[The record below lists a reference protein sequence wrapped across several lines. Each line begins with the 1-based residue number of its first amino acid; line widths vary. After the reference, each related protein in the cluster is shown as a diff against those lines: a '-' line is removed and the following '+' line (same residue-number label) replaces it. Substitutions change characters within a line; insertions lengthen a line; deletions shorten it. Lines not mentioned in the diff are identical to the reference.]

1 MAEANQDPWIKGQAN
16 VANRVEYILPRSHE
30 YDDRWNETYNYIS
43 DYDCIFDHPV
53 DRAGI
58 RETYGKQRWQDLQGA
73 KQAGTRIPINN
84 LAHFTRKDNAAN
96 IIASLGFKGGMKK
109 INKDNIQASL
119 SWWSPKFTEEDIN
132 LVRNT
137 IDRAIRPFYDDEND
151 DPKSLKNQFATSD
164 AFIPQAWRY
173 GSIFFEYGIDELC
186 QHYKRYRNNNI
197 RQENNIQYKIL
208 GTYVYRQEIM
218 YAVLVCSDKD
228 KRFVGYP
235 AVPGDGNNEAVVT
248 HNNLNWVW
256 RPRATSTTI
265 TRLAGFRQILEF
277 RRWEHVAFAFYVPKG
292 VFNPPDLQDHRYE
305 LQEET

>member
-1 MAEANQDPWIKGQAN
+1 MAEANQDPWIEGQAN
-16 VANRVEYILPRSHE
+16 VANRVEYILPGSHG

-43 DYDCIFDHPV
+43 DYDCIFNHPV
-53 DRAGI
+53 DLAGI
-58 RETYGKQRWQDLQGA
+58 IETYGEPRWQDLQGA

-84 LAHFTRKDNAAN
+84 LAHFTREDNAAN

-109 INKDNIQASL
+109 INEDNIQASL

-137 IDRAIRPFYDDEND
+137 IERAIRPFYKEND
-151 DPKSLKNQFATSD
+151 DPESLKNQFATSD

-186 QHYKRYRNNNI
+186 QHYERYRA
-197 RQENNIQYKIL
+197 NNIQYKIL

-218 YAVLVCSDKD
+218 YAVLVCSDED
-228 KRFVGYP
+228 EQFANYP
-235 AVPGDGNNEAVVT
+235 AVSGDGNNGAVVT
-248 HNNLNWVW
+248 RNNQNWVW
-256 RPRATSTTI
+256 SPQATSTTI

-277 RRWEHVAFAFYVPKG
+277 RRWEHVAFAFYVPHG
-292 VFNPPDLQDHRYE
+292 DIIPHDVFDLPELQAHRHE
-305 LQEET
+305 LQE

>member
-1 MAEANQDPWIKGQAN
+1 MAEANQDPWIEGQAN
-16 VANRVEYILPRSHE
+16 VANRVEYILPGSHE

-53 DRAGI
+53 DPAGI
-58 RETYGKQRWQDLQGA
+58 RETYGERRWQGLQGA

-109 INKDNIQASL
+109 INEDNIQASL
-119 SWWSPKFTEEDIN
+119 SWWSPKFKKRDRK
-132 LVRNT
+132 LVRDTLNC
-137 IDRAIRPFYDDEND
+137 AIKPFYGDRDEG
-151 DPKSLKNQFATSD
+151 LENQFATSE
-164 AFIPQAWRY
+164 AFQPPAIY
-173 GSIFFEYGIDELC
+173 GKVFFKYTINELC
-186 QHYKRYRNNNI
+186 EHYIKYRKI
-197 RQENNIQYKIL
+197 VKEKLQFKIL
-208 GTYVYRQEIM
+208 GTYVYVCEIM

-265 TRLAGFRQILEF
+265 TRLAGFRQIPEF
-277 RRWEHVAFAFYVPKG
+277 RRWEHVAFAFYVPDG
-292 VFNPPDLQDHRYE
+292 VFNPPELQAHRRE
-305 LQEET
+305 LQE